1 MCFTCEH
8 LWHVVPAL
16 IVILGTPLE
25 RSGRVFD
32 RSKAVWAETIRV
44 IWGKTVMK
52 AGPHQHHHFN
62 FDDGFL
68 FGDWGAVDQIK
79 NDNAEQY
86 CCADD
91 SPTSDACE
99 QMMFA

>member
-1 MCFTCEH
+1 
-8 LWHVVPAL
+8 
-16 IVILGTPLE
+16 
-25 RSGRVFD
+25 
-32 RSKAVWAETIRV
+32 
-44 IWGKTVMK
+44 MK

-99 QMMFA
+99 QMMFAQRTKAAITLRPASETPPQLQKVMPEQPTQKGNESEL